1 MTIGELLDHFK
12 NDRKLEVQMLSS
24 GVTLLYSFFL
34 NPPKKKQDRLAM
46 TVRYAILYSG
56 LMSHMN

>member
-56 LMSHMN
+56 